1 MKELEYFFCEES
13 IFRNFCNIK
22 YENIVRYV
30 ILFKMD
36 LVLYIVIELCVGGL
50 FYDYLRQVKIGL
62 EEYEFKIYL
71 E

>member
-1 MKELEYFFCEES
+1 MLM
-13 IFRNFCNIK
+13 ILIRNFCNIK

>member
-50 FYDYLRQVKIGL
+50 FYDYLR
-62 EEYEFKIYL
+62 
-71 E
+71 